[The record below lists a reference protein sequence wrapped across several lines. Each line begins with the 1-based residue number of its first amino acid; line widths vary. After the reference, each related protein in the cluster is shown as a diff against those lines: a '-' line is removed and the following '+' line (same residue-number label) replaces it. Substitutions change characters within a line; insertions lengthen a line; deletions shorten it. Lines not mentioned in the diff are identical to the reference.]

1 VTHAGGWHKIGV
13 KRGKEF
19 LMHDMS
25 LIYALLFNRPPEWSI
40 ERAPQIYDQK
50 PAFVTLKHIFLAC
63 L

>member
-1 VTHAGGWHKIGV
+1 
-13 KRGKEF
+13 
-19 LMHDMS
+19 MHDMS
-25 LIYALLFNRPPEWSI
+25 LIYALLFNRPPEWRI